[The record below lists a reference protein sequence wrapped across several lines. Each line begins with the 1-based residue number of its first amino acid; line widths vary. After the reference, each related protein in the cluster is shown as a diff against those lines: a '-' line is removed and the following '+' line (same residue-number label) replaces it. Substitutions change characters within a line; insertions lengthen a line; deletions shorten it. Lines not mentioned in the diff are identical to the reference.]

1 MDIVMLGHSAAGKT
15 SYLSLMYAAMC
26 DGVEGMTLS
35 TADRGAHHAL
45 LADARAIRRGRYPR
59 ASDRPRRYEFVLCHD
74 GDGIFPFRWTD
85 HRGGALT
92 EHRGSSPQAARLH
105 DDLVAADGIVLFV
118 DALRLDTDPDA
129 AEDIRRLVVR
139 VHQAVADREESVTPL
154 VIALTKTDLVDLDA
168 PDAQERFVGPFLP
181 LIEAVQET
189 RHIQGA
195 FIPLV
200 CGPEPEGVALPVLW
214 TLRFGIIGRAMELS
228 ASIDSLMAAARLAD
242 QRDTLWDRISSWW
255 EDEPSWASIR
265 DRDRARAAAEL
276 ARLEPLVAPAD
287 RLGELLEDVLSF

>member
-26 DGVEGMTLS
+26 DGVEGMTLR
-35 TADRGAHHAL
+35 TADNDVHRSL
-45 LADARAIRRGRYPR
+45 QADARAILRGRYPR
-59 ASDRPRRYEFVLCHD
+59 ASDRPRSYDFVLCHNG
-74 GDGIFPFRWTD
+74 GDVFPFRWKD

-92 EHRGSSPQAARLH
+92 EHRRGSPQAAQLH

-118 DALRLDTDPDA
+118 DALRLDTDPEA
-129 AEDIRRLVVR
+129 AQDVRRLVVR
-139 VHQAVADREESVTPL
+139 VHQAVADREETLTPL
-154 VIALTKTDLVDLDA
+154 VIALTKTDLVDLGA
-168 PDAQERFVGPFLP
+168 PDAADRFLGPFLP

-214 TLRFGIIGRAMELS
+214 ALRFGIIGRAMQLS
-228 ASIDSLMAAARLAD
+228 ASIDSLVASAQLAD
-242 QRDTLWDRISSWW
+242 QRDTLWDRVSSWW
-255 EDEPSWASIR
+255 DDVPSWAAIR
-265 DRDRARAAAEL
+265 DRDRALAAAEL
-276 ARLEPLVAPAD
+276 ERLEPLVEPAD
-287 RLGELLEDVLSF
+287 RLGELLEDVFSF